1 MCRPLPADASTT
13 SHPDGDRHGGRDPV
27 HLGVRYRRGGARADR
42 TPPTAPYITYAS
54 GLRWTGEC
62 LTPTLGL
69 QRSTDNATPQS
80 ALTYEVFADGTL
92 LGTLSDNGSYSAVW
106 GVLHLRKAGP
116 NTITAKA
123 VDAAGNRSAAS
134 NAQAVTGYAC

>member
-1 MCRPLPADASTT
+1 MPPVC
-13 SHPDGDRHGGRDPV
+13 GG
-27 HLGVRYRRGGARADR
+27 
-42 TPPTAPYITYAS
+42 
-54 GLRWTGEC
+54 TGEC
-62 LTPTLGL
+62 LTLTIGL

-80 ALTYEVFADGTL
+80 ALTYEVFADDTL
-92 LGTLSDNGSYSAVW
+92 PGTLSDNGSYSAVW

>member
-1 MCRPLPADASTT
+1 MELALRLS
-13 SHPDGDRHGGRDPV
+13 
-27 HLGVRYRRGGARADR
+27 GVAR
-42 TPPTAPYITYAS
+42 
-54 GLRWTGEC
+54 
-62 LTPTLGL
+62 
-69 QRSTDNATPQS
+69 RSTDNATPPS

-92 LGTLSDNGSYSAVW
+92 FGTPGDNGSSSAVW

-116 NTITAKA
+116 NTITAMA